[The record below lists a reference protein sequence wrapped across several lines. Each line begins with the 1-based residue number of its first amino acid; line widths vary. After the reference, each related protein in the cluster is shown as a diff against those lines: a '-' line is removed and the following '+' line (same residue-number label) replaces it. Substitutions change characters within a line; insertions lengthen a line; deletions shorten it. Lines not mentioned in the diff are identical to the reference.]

1 MSLQVSMHGHGL
13 VLEKQDLGTLTP
25 FGGYA
30 RYSSSSG
37 SVNWLHATF
46 SQPIPDA
53 PASLV
58 QVGFRYRMYQ
68 PQPGSSAAS
77 QQAEITAL
85 HLYDGEKR
93 VARYDFLEIHGVD
106 PDNWISRSFD
116 VPETPR
122 IQHALGIS
130 IGVKAV
136 SFVIEFSTIDAK
148 FE

>member
-1 MSLQVSMHGHGL
+1 M
-13 VLEKQDLGTLTP
+13 DTP
-25 FGGYA
+25 
-30 RYSSSSG
+30 
-37 SVNWLHATF
+37 T
-46 SQPIPDA
+46 
-53 PASLV
+53 SLV
-58 QVGFRYRMYQ
+58 QVGFRYRIYQ
-68 PQPGSSAAS
+68 PQPGISAAK

-93 VARYDFLEIHGVD
+93 VARYDFLEIHGHD
-106 PDNWISRSFD
+106 PDNWITRYFG

-136 SFVIEFSTIDAK
+136 SFVIEFSAINVK

>member
-1 MSLQVSMHGHGL
+1 MVLQVSMHGHGL
-13 VLEKQDLGTLTP
+13 VLEKPDLGILTP
-25 FGGYA
+25 YGGYA

-46 SQPIPDA
+46 SLPIVDT

-68 PQPGSSAAS
+68 PQPGNSAAN

-93 VARYDFLEIHGVD
+93 WLATIF
-106 PDNWISRSFD
+106 WRSTATIRTNGSA
-116 VPETPR
+116 VTSMCPKRPASSTPWGFR
-122 IQHALGIS
+122 LA
-130 IGVKAV
+130 
-136 SFVIEFSTIDAK
+136 
-148 FE
+148 

>member
-1 MSLQVSMHGHGL
+1 MVLQVSMHGYGL
-13 VLEKQDLGTLTP
+13 VLEKPDLGILTP
-25 FGGYA
+25 YGGYA

-46 SQPIPDA
+46 SLPIVDTP
-53 PASLV
+53 PRLV

-68 PQPGSSAAS
+68 PQPGSSAAN

-93 VARYDFLEIHGVD
+93 VARYDFLEIHGHD
-106 PDNWISRSFD
+106 PDKWISRSFD
-116 VPETPR
+116 VPETPC

-136 SFVIEFSTIDAK
+136 SFVMEFSAIDAK